1 MKKHAQSGAVT
12 LVVTSILL
20 ICALVLALGSYK
32 SVFYQI
38 KRAQNE
44 VKARQDYWKA
54 EGGVECLYA
63 YINNDPNAISSLSSA
78 SNTVLSS
85 TCKNTLGI
93 NKLYNE
99 SLSSDVFAIRS
110 ETNYQKV
117 NKNFFYGSK
126 TGLGAI
132 QTTADLRLVGSVD
145 IAPDAPR
152 AATSDGT
159 YECVAVRYKGK
170 VTFVKASSAAK
181 LQTTAPVLNGPYD
194 GFTGDC
200 SMTHKTIITE
210 SRATDTHP
218 SSFKE
223 DYKQDNSLDP
233 FKNYFDIEKTPD
245 NIAAIKAGYT
255 VVSLPTVTAGETCA
269 TVMTDNLTTTSNK
282 LWIEGHC
289 IIKTPI
295 ALPFPSSL
303 VVENGIFSVSGSTV
317 FGGSFYHM
325 VNMNSPSFTDV
336 NIGNYWADV
345 DFYSDIS
352 SLLGT
357 RTIYFD
363 RGAFH
368 PKGGMNFDADST
380 SRRGEVVLNGSY
392 DLDYSAASNPVPRPK
407 ELKWVAGGWYA
418 N

>member
-1 MKKHAQSGAVT
+1 MKKLAQSGAVT
-12 LVVTSILL
+12 LVVTSTLL

-32 SVFYQI
+32 SVFYKI

-44 VKARQDYWKA
+44 VKARQDYWKS

-63 YINNDPNAISSLSSA
+63 YISNDPNTISSLSSA
-78 SNTVLSS
+78 SNTVLNS
-85 TCKNTLGI
+85 TCKNNLGI
-93 NKLYNE
+93 DKLYNE
-99 SLSSDVFAIRS
+99 SISSDVFTIRS
-110 ETNYQKV
+110 ETNHQKV

-126 TGLGAI
+126 AGLGAI

-152 AATSDGT
+152 TPKSDG

-170 VTFVKASSAAK
+170 VTFVKSSLSEK
-181 LQTTAPVLNGPYD
+181 LQTTAPVLNGPYA

-200 SMTHKTIITE
+200 STTHKTIITE

-223 DYKQDNSLDP
+223 DYKQDSSLDP
-233 FKNYFDIEKTPD
+233 FKNYFDMEKTVD
-245 NIAAIKAGYT
+245 NITAIKAGYT
-255 VVSLPTVTAGETCA
+255 VVSLPTVTDGENCA
-269 TVMTDNLTTTSNK
+269 AVISNNLTITNNK

-295 ALPFPSSL
+295 SVSFPSSL
-303 VVENGIFSVSGSTV
+303 VVENGIFAASGSTV
-317 FGGSFYHM
+317 FAGSFFHM
-325 VNMNSPSFTDV
+325 VNMDSASFTDSALV
-336 NIGNYWADV
+336 NYWGDV
-345 DFYSDIS
+345 HFHSEIS
-352 SLLGT
+352 SFLGT

-368 PKGGMNFDADST
+368 PKGGMHFDADST
-380 SRRGEVVLNGSY
+380 SRRGEVVFMGSY
-392 DLDYSAASNPVPRPK
+392 DLDYSAASNPIPRPK
-407 ELKWVAGGWYA
+407 ELNWIAGGWYA
-418 N
+418 H